1 MDVGSVYHVTD
12 SVDAPSWN
20 PFDPDFLLN
29 PYPHYARLRD
39 EDPVHRT
46 PLGVLVVS
54 RYDDCL
60 LYTSPSPRDQRG
72 SRMPSSA

>member
-54 RYDDCL
+54 RYDDAHQIPVS
-60 LYTSPSPRDQRG
+60 YTHLTLPTK
-72 SRMPSSA
+72 A